1 MIFAIVDW
9 AFYIYDLM
17 IVVYILLSWIPGAQD
32 SPVGLLLARLVEP
45 YLSVFRR
52 LIPPLGMLDFSPLVA
67 LLALQF
73 VKTGVFTIL
82 QWILGALG

>member
-1 MIFAIVDW
+1 
-9 AFYIYDLM
+9 
-17 IVVYILLSWIPGAQD
+17 
-32 SPVGLLLARLVEP
+32 LLLARLVEP